1 MKAMSR
7 RRLLRV
13 GTCTG
18 LGLAAADAVP
28 LAGLR
33 TARAAE
39 LRLHAAASPSLV
51 TVGMSQEPNMLNPVL
66 TTTEVSRSVE
76 FALFSSLF
84 NIDQSGT
91 FVPGLVTQVPSLANG
106 GISRDGLRYTFH
118 LRRDVKW
125 QDGTPLTSRDVRF
138 TLETVLDP
146 KVKVPNRSNF
156 SSVKAVSTP
165 DNWTVVLTMNTVFAP
180 FLTDLADLYIIPF
193 HVLHASKDINTDPFN
208 RHPMGS
214 GPYTFVTW
222 VSGDHITL
230 KANPSY
236 FRGRPKIDQ
245 LAYKIVP
252 DRNVL
257 LTQLQSGDVDII
269 GDSLGINY
277 DKVSQVK
284 GASNLVVKELPGYFY
299 EHIDMN
305 MFLPTFA
312 DLSVRRAL
320 SYATDKET
328 IVKQILYGL
337 VPPATGYLSP
347 VSWAYNPH
355 VPTYPFNLSKAQQTL
370 EAGGW
375 KVGSGG
381 IRAKGS
387 QRLSFTL
394 SSTTGDAVRAEIEQF
409 LQQQWRE
416 IGVEMKISNQNAA
429 SLFGTFWTQSQYQA
443 IMLGQIEGPDPDARA
458 QFASNQ
464 IPKLDGQGLNTVGL
478 RNKQVD
484 RLFTEALTTVDR
496 AKRKALYT
504 QVQTLLANVAVNIP
518 LYYKY
523 KYFGWSKRLQ
533 GVALNPN
540 VVTPT
545 WNVFD
550 WSLKG

>member
-1 MKAMSR
+1 
-7 RRLLRV
+7 
-13 GTCTG
+13 
-18 LGLAAADAVP
+18 
-28 LAGLR
+28 
-33 TARAAE
+33 
-39 LRLHAAASPSLV
+39 
-51 TVGMSQEPNMLNPVL
+51 
-66 TTTEVSRSVE
+66 
-76 FALFSSLF
+76 
-84 NIDQSGT
+84 
-91 FVPGLVTQVPSLANG
+91 
-106 GISRDGLRYTFH
+106 
-118 LRRDVKW
+118 
-125 QDGTPLTSRDVRF
+125 
-138 TLETVLDP
+138 
-146 KVKVPNRSNF
+146 
-156 SSVKAVSTP
+156 
-165 DNWTVVLTMNTVFAP
+165 
-180 FLTDLADLYIIPF
+180 
-193 HVLHASKDINTDPFN
+193 
-208 RHPMGS
+208 
-214 GPYTFVTW
+214 
-222 VSGDHITL
+222 
-230 KANPSY
+230 
-236 FRGRPKIDQ
+236 
-245 LAYKIVP
+245 
-252 DRNVL
+252 
-257 LTQLQSGDVDII
+257 
-269 GDSLGINY
+269 
-277 DKVSQVK
+277 
-284 GASNLVVKELPGYFY
+284 
-299 EHIDMN
+299 
-305 MFLPTFA
+305 
-312 DLSVRRAL
+312 
-320 SYATDKET
+320 
-328 IVKQILYGL
+328 
-337 VPPATGYLSP
+337 
-347 VSWAYNPH
+347 

-464 IPKLDGQGLNTVGL
+464 IPKLDGQGLNTIGL

-484 RLFTEALTTVDR
+484 RLCTEALTTVDR

-550 WSLKG
+550 WSLTG